1 MSGETGRDS
10 PPSISKLQVSP
21 HDFTSYMSFVS
32 AVSLTP
38 RPETLRGKQRLLLL
52 QTDKRLQPLAAA
64 VSQPPLAGPPFRER
78 KVPRALNAGAQT
90 RDAATSRIIL
100 ASLGRAL

>member
-1 MSGETGRDS
+1 MSGEVGRDS

-21 HDFTSYMSFVS
+21 HGFTSYMSSVS

-52 QTDKRLQPLAAA
+52 QTDKSLRPLAAGA
-64 VSQPPLAGPPFRER
+64 EPPSPSR
-78 KVPRALNAGAQT
+78 VPASSSRAPLP
-90 RDAATSRIIL
+90 
-100 ASLGRAL
+100 